1 MNPNDPIRQAL
12 LDAAEEDF
20 RQALAHA
27 PDAPGFSVRY
37 QAWEEKFLRD
47 PTGFSKRTLRPVWK
61 TVLRWAACFLF
72 VVSLSF
78 GAGIFAGPQVWATVS
93 GWFDSSP
100 APTATGLEVSI
111 QLDGPHG
118 CVYTSEKFACV
129 AENGSTLRY
138 WYQNNGTSTCTLQ
151 LYRIG
156 FFGGEAVGDSIP
168 IEPGDDAVGIYENPG
183 NDTFYL
189 RVTCVDGYGAYIN
202 GTLRA
207 DQYN

>member
-1 MNPNDPIRQAL
+1 MNTNDPIRQAL
-12 LDAAEEDF
+12 LDAAEEEF
-20 RQALAHA
+20 RLALVNSPEQPA
-27 PDAPGFSVRY
+27 FSARY
-37 QAWEEKFLRD
+37 LAWEKKFLRD
-47 PTGFSKRTLRPVWK
+47 PIAFSKRSLRPVWK
-61 TVLRWAACFLF
+61 TVLRSAACFLL

-118 CVYTSEKFACV
+118 SVYTSEKFTCV
-129 AENGSTLRY
+129 EENGSTLRY

-151 LYRIG
+151 LYRVG
-156 FFGGEAVGDSIP
+156 FFGNKALGEAIP
-168 IEPGDDAVGIYENPG
+168 IEPGDNAVGIYENPG
-183 NDTFYL
+183 NDVFYL